1 MGNVVGLVEE
11 IIPPNRVIERQRD
24 HVRRF
29 AYRLHYT
36 MTQHLRDVVLNSVA
50 SFTKIWDTY
59 TIKENE
65 VDDDLDDYQDPAG
78 PPVAEPEF
86 QMSPMFRIKL
96 AVDWED
102 KFIFVPTLEEM
113 TDIILIMLDEI
124 CDRVSGVED
133 LVSRLDPKIVGVEKV
148 QDIRTIPRDHPRV
161 EAQRNIIKVL
171 PWNPSNVYLM
181 SLFYLNLH
189 ANKVH
194 LAGSS
199 LASNSLRVLN
209 NSFNSFLALV
219 T

>member
-11 IIPPNRVIERQRD
+11 IIPPNRVTDKQRD

-29 AYRLHYT
+29 AYRLHFT

-59 TIKENE
+59 TIKEKV

-78 PPVAEPEF
+78 PPSAEPEF
-86 QMSPMFRIKL
+86 AKPPMFRIKL

-102 KFIFVPTLEEM
+102 QFVFVPTLEEM
-113 TDIILIMLDEI
+113 TEIILIMLDEI

-171 PWNPSNVYLM
+171 PSNPSNVYGLT
-181 SLFYLNLH
+181 LFHLSLH
-189 ANKVH
+189 AK
-194 LAGSS
+194 
-199 LASNSLRVLN
+199 RVQPAE
-209 NSFNSFLALV
+209 SFLHLTV
-219 T
+219 